1 MQKQLSSALAEEI
14 NQSYIEATGH
24 AENAKTYARSAV
36 ESAVRCGELLTE
48 AKGAAKSSFVDWLAA
63 NCPDIGAEIA
73 GRFMIGAK
81 RVREKGIET
90 FSGQQLLLFFA
101 ESEARP
107 ERPSVDRDPNGMN
120 WLTEISRFAE
130 RFVKTLDHRPAA
142 QWSEVERVTFLRQ
155 VEPIVKLARELGA

>member
-14 NQSYIEATGH
+14 NNSYKHAT
-24 AENAKTYARSAV
+24 AQADSAKTLARNAV

-48 AKGAAKSSFVDWLAA
+48 AKSAAKSSFVDWLAA
-63 NCPDIGAEIA
+63 NCPEIGAEIA

-101 ESEARP
+101 EGEDRP